1 MQTRS
6 GQETVRRRIGAG
18 QRGLKLSLPSRGT
31 YIVSA
36 MILVLGVFLIYPV
49 LLILTLSFN
58 TSEQFFFG
66 ERTWGFDNWINAF
79 REPGLLRALFNTV
92 WLWLLS
98 AAVAF
103 PVAVTISWLL
113 ARTKIPWSHGLE
125 FLFWV
130 GYVTP
135 GGLVAWI
142 MLFDPSIGLA
152 NVVLRELPFVER
164 GPFNIFSVQG
174 IIFVNIIGSGI
185 SLKVMLLTP
194 AFRNMDAAL
203 EDAARIGGASSIRT
217 MLRITVPMMVAPIAL
232 VFALQ
237 LMRMFNSFENEL
249 ILGLPI
255 GFFVYS
261 TMIFDQVRLHEPPLY
276 GQATALA
283 GITLILIA
291 FIIPMQRWIL
301 QRRRYTTITGSFK
314 PGLINLGPW
323 AMVAFGAIVFY
334 HFFVTFLPLLVMLGG
349 SFMTRTG
356 YFILDPIF
364 TLDHWTWVLAH
375 PMFWSAL
382 RTTLILSTAT
392 AVISPVLFALI
403 AYVLVRTRWRFRIG
417 LDGVIW
423 VSAAIPGMLSGL
435 GLLLVFL
442 GTPGLG
448 IIYGTIWA
456 LLIVIIL
463 QGNTTGVNITKGAL
477 VQVGADIEEAARVAG
492 AGWTRTFFR
501 IWIPVL
507 MPTLTLL
514 ALFNFTIAAGTT
526 SSIILLASRETIT
539 ASILVLEW
547 LMPGAR
553 LREEAAVVQIVLGS
567 ITLIAAFIA
576 RHYGITVGVRHSR

>member
-1 MQTRS
+1 MQRTS
-6 GQETVRRRIGAG
+6 GPETASRGVGVARRRRTIG
-18 QRGLKLSLPSRGT
+18 LPARGT

-58 TSEQFFFG
+58 TAPSFFIG
-66 ERTWGFDNWINAF
+66 ERVWGFANWLSAF
-79 REPGLLRALFNTV
+79 KEPGLWRALFNTI

-98 AAVAF
+98 ASVAF
-103 PVAVTISWLL
+103 PIAVTIAWLL

-135 GGLVAWI
+135 GGLIAWI

-152 NVVLRELPFVER
+152 NVALRQLPFVDQ
-164 GPFNIFSVQG
+164 GPFNIFSIQG

-203 EDAARIGGASSIRT
+203 EDAARVGGASSLRT
-217 MLRITVPMMVAPIAL
+217 MMRVTVPMMISPIAL

-261 TMIFDQVRLHEPPLY
+261 TMIYDQVRLHEPPLY

-283 GITLILIA
+283 SITLILVA
-291 FIIPMQRWIL
+291 FIIPLQRLIL
-301 QRRRYTTITGSFK
+301 HRRRYTTITGSFK
-314 PGLINLGPW
+314 PGLIDLGPW
-323 AMVAFGAIVFY
+323 AGAVVGDIVFY
-334 HFFVTFLPLLVMLGG
+334 HFFVTFLPLAVMLGG
-349 SFMTRTG
+349 SVMTRSG

-364 TLDHWTWVLAH
+364 TFSHWTWVLQH
-375 PMFWSAL
+375 PIFWGAL
-382 RTTLILSTAT
+382 RTTLILSITTAL
-392 AVISPVLFALI
+392 VSPILFALI

-448 IIYGTIWA
+448 MIYGTIWA

-463 QGNTTGVNITKGAL
+463 QGNTTGVNITKGSL
-477 VQVGADIEEAARVAG
+477 VQVGFDIEEAARIAG
-492 AGWTRTFFR
+492 AGWTRTFFK

-526 SSIILLASRETIT
+526 ASIILLASRETIT
-539 ASILVLEW
+539 ASILILEW

-553 LREEAAVVQIVLGS
+553 LREEAAVVQIIIGS
-567 ITLIAAFIA
+567 ITLTAAFIA
-576 RHYGITVGVRHSR
+576 RRYGITLGVRHSR